1 MEDKFYT
8 DQFIEQPFFLE
19 MVSQFNGRK
28 ARDINGQPAYRVQCP
43 CCKRNKAVFGRSRDK
58 DTFILLCPVEICT
71 NKGGKVLHEIIYNY
85 GDKKIKEKWRKARI
99 KAKYSED
106 WGGIKNRVPYED
118 RKPKDKSFKQKMDLK
133 TETSFIKMTCESPDL
148 GCRPTDPS
156 QLS

>member
-43 CCKRNKAVFGRSRDK
+43 CCKRNKAVFGSSRNR
-58 DTFILLCPVEICT
+58 DTFILLCPVDICT

-106 WGGIKNRVPYED
+106 WGGIKNRVPYKD
-118 RKPKDKSFKQKMDLK
+118 RKPRDKSFKQKMELK
-133 TETSFIKMTCESPDL
+133 TDKSRIKILNQSHNRVFD
-148 GCRPTDPS
+148 
-156 QLS
+156 